1 MQNTDLNLGF
11 GLQAQKPNA
20 KQSIF
25 LGKPISTELS
35 WKAGFKLLLH
45 KSQKNQSHPT
55 YLIHIHEIFLWIGCG
70 YYELDWIS
78 SKYGYGYR

>member
-11 GLQAQKPNA
+11 GLQARKPNA

-25 LGKPISTELS
+25 LGKPISTELF

-45 KSQKNQSHPT
+45 KIRKNQENQKT
-55 YLIHIHEIFLWIGCG
+55 
-70 YYELDWIS
+70 ELTTQS
-78 SKYGYGYR
+78 TLGNQ